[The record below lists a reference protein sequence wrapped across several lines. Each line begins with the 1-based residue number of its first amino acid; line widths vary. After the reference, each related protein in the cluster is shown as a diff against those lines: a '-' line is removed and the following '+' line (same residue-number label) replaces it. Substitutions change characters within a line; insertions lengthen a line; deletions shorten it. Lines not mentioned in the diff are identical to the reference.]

1 MLTYRKLLTSFR
13 DLDLADAPVIVHSSL
28 SSFGQVQGGAE
39 SVIGALT
46 AAFTGVIMPTF
57 TYKTMITPERGPS
70 DNGINY
76 GSGHEQNMLAEFYRP
91 GMPADIL
98 MGIVPETLRQLPNAI
113 RSIHP
118 IYSFSGINADD
129 AIKAQ
134 TLDNPFGPIE
144 TLTNNDGWVLLIG
157 VDHTANTSIHYGEQL
172 AGRKQ
177 FVRWALT
184 PQGIIS
190 CPRWPGCSNGFNQI
204 QPYIESVTKL
214 IMIGQAEVKAYPLK
228 DLISVVKQLINENPL
243 ALICEDMFCERCAEV
258 RKINIKH

>member
-1 MLTYRKLLTSFR
+1 MLTYRTLLTSFR
-13 DLDLADAPVIVHSSL
+13 GLDLANTPVIVHSSL

-57 TYKTMITPERGPS
+57 TYKTMITPEKGPS
-70 DNGINY
+70 ENGINY

-91 GMPADIL
+91 GMPADVL
-98 MGIVPETLRQLPNAI
+98 MGIVPETLRRHHNAI

-144 TLTNNDGWVLLIG
+144 TLTSNEGWVLLIG

-204 QPYIESVTKL
+204 QPFIESVTKM
-214 IMIGQAEVKAYPLK
+214 IMIGQAEIRAYPLR

-243 ALICEDMFCERCAEV
+243 ALICDDMFCERCAHV
-258 RKINIKH
+258 RKINLKH